1 MPLTELA
8 ERLHDVE
15 RAVAL
20 SIYRTDAMKETV
32 DNAVRVFNTER
43 DAHSKEVSDL
53 LDAFQSGSKEKLSM
67 TREARGV
74 FRALGELPT
83 LTAVVLILSFPTTAA
98 VAALPVSVVLGVL
111 AWTKGDELFSLLLKV
126 TLE

>member
-32 DNAVRVFNTER
+32 DTVIRAFNTER
-43 DAHSKEVSDL
+43 DAHAKEVSDL
-53 LDAFQSGSKEKLSM
+53 LEAFQSGGKEKTSM

-74 FRALGELPT
+74 FRALGDLPT
-83 LTAVVLILSFPTTAA
+83 LTAVVLILSFPMTVA
-98 VAALPVSVVLGVL
+98 VAALPVSAVLVVV

-126 TLE
+126 ALE